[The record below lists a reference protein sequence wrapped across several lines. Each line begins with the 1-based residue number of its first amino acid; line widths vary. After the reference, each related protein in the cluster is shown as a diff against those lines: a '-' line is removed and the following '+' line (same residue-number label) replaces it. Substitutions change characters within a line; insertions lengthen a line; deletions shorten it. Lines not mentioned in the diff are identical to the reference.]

1 METEIMSKIFDPG
14 EILEQIGGDKELLV
28 DIIHIFIKTYP
39 EDLKS
44 LQEAIE
50 EGDPENVR
58 KNAHR
63 MKGSVSNFG
72 KYKAFETAKSIEER
86 AKEGDLSKVKNM
98 YEDLVIHLNLLEQE
112 VKKFKETAA

>member
-1 METEIMSKIFDPG
+1 MSVIFDPD

-28 DIIHIFIKTYP
+28 DIINIFIETYP

-44 LQEAIE
+44 LHEAII
-50 EGDPENVR
+50 EGDPENIR

-72 KYKAFETAKSIEER
+72 KHQAFETAKFIEEHAR
-86 AKEGDLSKVKNM
+86 EGDISDVPGM
-98 YEDLVIHLNLLEQE
+98 YDELVNHLNLLDNE
-112 VKKFKETAA
+112 VKQFKDSVA